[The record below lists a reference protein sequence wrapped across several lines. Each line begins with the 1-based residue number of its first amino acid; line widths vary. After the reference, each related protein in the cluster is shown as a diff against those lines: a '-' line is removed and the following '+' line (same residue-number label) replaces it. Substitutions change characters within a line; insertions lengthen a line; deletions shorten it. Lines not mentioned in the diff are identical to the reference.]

1 MKNLS
6 LVVAAAVALCCVS
19 AFATNARVESMGKN
33 STFIMD
39 DMSIFDNPANM
50 NLYPNFLIGELGN
63 YLYHPDSV
71 KAGQNR
77 DPLDPW
83 FGGIFSLGI
92 GAEKAISIGGVLG
105 RKDERLLK
113 FLPDYIVSSSGRE
126 IRTPEPVTN
135 FDGFLGAN
143 INNVAL
149 GAHIYVAHQDGL
161 NGNNQIDGAAFA
173 SVVQLDIGTNIE
185 ISSRHA
191 FELSLGT
198 ARIQYGP
205 EKQKIF
211 DPDLFSFFGRT
222 RAFSKIDAI
231 NGHLIPAASIYNTY
245 ALGDREKMNLNLGIG
260 VDAAFDRGFFWM
272 GLNGFYDTEKAG
284 RNWYRGIR
292 NGNVVSFYEVYDYG
306 DQQQTSKL
314 WQLGGTIS
322 FGIERNIWWDWFVI
336 RVGGQ
341 KTIAYA
347 DYTSATNQKNSSI
360 LCPSSTEITSCPE
373 SGNYFVTNPV
383 SDGTRE
389 DNVGF
394 GFGVNIEEK
403 LKVDATVAEDLLFRN
418 PFQGGSRLM
427 SRISAT
433 YSF

>member
-1 MKNLS
+1 MKTLR

-63 YLYHPDSV
+63 YLHPRDSV
-71 KAGQNR
+71 KAGENR
-77 DPLDPW
+77 DPLNPW

-92 GAEKAISIGGVLG
+92 GAERAISIGGVLG
-105 RKDERLLK
+105 RRDERLLR
-113 FLPDYIVSSSGRE
+113 FLPDYVISGRE
-126 IRTPEPVTN
+126 IIKTPDPVTN

-149 GAHIYVAHQDGL
+149 GAHIYIAHQDGL
-161 NGNNQIDGAAFA
+161 DGEDKINSGAFA
-173 SVVQLDIGTNIE
+173 SVWQLDIGTNIE

-191 FELSLGT
+191 FELSLGS

-205 EKQKIF
+205 EDKDIF
-211 DPDLFSFFGRT
+211 DTDLFSFFGRA

-231 NGHLIPAASIYNTY
+231 NGHLIPAASIYNTS
-245 ALGDREKMNLNLGIG
+245 ALGDRKKMNLNLGIG

-284 RNWYRGIR
+284 LNWTKRIDDD
-292 NGNVVSFYEVYDYG
+292 NNTLFYYEDKVFEN
-306 DQQQTSKL
+306 QQTSKL
-314 WQLGGTIS
+314 SQLGGTIS

-347 DYTSATNQKNSSI
+347 EYTAAENGNSI
-360 LCPSSTEITSCPE
+360 FCPSTQGICSE
-373 SGNYFVTNPV
+373 SGNYWVTNPV

>member
-1 MKNLS
+1 MKTLR
-6 LVVAAAVALCCVS
+6 LVVATAVALGCVS

-63 YLYHPDSV
+63 YLYPDSSV

-77 DPLDPW
+77 DPLNPW

-92 GAEKAISIGGVLG
+92 GAEKAVSIGGVLG
-105 RKDERLLK
+105 RKDERLLG
-113 FLPDYIVSSSGRE
+113 FLPDYIRSGRDL
-126 IRTPEPVTN
+126 IKTPDPVTN

-149 GAHIYVAHQDGL
+149 GAHIYLAHQDGL
-161 NGNNQIDGAAFA
+161 DGENNINSAAFA
-173 SVVQLDIGTNIE
+173 SVLQLDIGTNIE
-185 ISSRHA
+185 ISSRHS

-205 EKQKIF
+205 EDRDFF
-211 DPDLFSFFGRT
+211 DTDLFSFFSRA

-245 ALGDREKMNLNLGIG
+245 ALGDREKMNINLGIG

-272 GLNGFYDTEKAG
+272 GLNGFYDIEQAGLNWTKGIDNNGNAYSVYEDRNYG
-284 RNWYRGIR
+284 RN
-292 NGNVVSFYEVYDYG
+292 
-306 DQQQTSKL
+306 QQTSRL

-341 KTIAYA
+341 KTVAYV
-347 DYTSATNQKNSSI
+347 DYKSAENGNSI
-360 LCPSSTEITSCPE
+360 FCPSTRGICNE

-383 SDGTRE
+383 NDGSRE

-418 PFQGGSRLM
+418 TFQGGARLM